1 MKINKCGTF
10 MCVTSK
16 PRHWH
21 TFHGVW
27 GGGDVFDGGG
37 NISDTH
43 GPGGRAALQPFTAAS
58 TIILLDQAGHYP
70 TNTHL

>member
-1 MKINKCGTF
+1 MALLCVLQVSPATGIHF
-10 MCVTSK
+10 MGC
-16 PRHWH
+16 
-21 TFHGVW
+21 

-43 GPGGRAALQPFTAAS
+43 GPGGPAALQPFTAAS